1 MVLRQTLLIAGVG
14 VAIGISLGV
23 GVTMV
28 LRSQLYAISP
38 VEWTVLLPVSAAMEA
53 VSLPVAYLSAKPCI
67 TVDPMEAVRHA

>member
-23 GVTMV
+23 GATMV
-28 LRSQLYAISP
+28 LRSRFYAISP

-53 VSLPVAYLSAKPCI
+53 VSLLVAYLSAKPCI
-67 TVDPMEAVRHA
+67 TVDPMEVVRHA